1 MRYFPAFLDLHG
13 APALVVGGGEV
24 AARKLD
30 LLHQAGARI
39 TVVAPDVTARIS
51 ALVQEQELRWFPR
64 PFDSADV
71 EGMNIVIGAT
81 GDREVNAAVARAA
94 REAGIPVNVVDDAAL
109 SSFIVPAIVDR
120 SPLVV
125 AISSGGVAPMLATR
139 VRALI
144 ENLLDESWGRLALFA
159 ERWRARIRSGFGD
172 LSARRRF
179 YDWLLAG
186 PVAALLRAGRDGA
199 ADRLLAERLA
209 AGSSEPSGFVTL
221 VGAGPGDPELLTLR
235 ALNALQTAD
244 VILVDRLVSPQ
255 VLARARRDAEII
267 DVGKTQGGHGARQE
281 RINRRLVAEA
291 RRGRRVV
298 RLKGG
303 DPFVFGRGG
312 EELEY
317 LQRHGIAFEVV
328 PGITAALACAA
339 YAGIPLTHRDH
350 AQGLQFVTAHCRE
363 SLDGIDWA
371 GLARPGQTL
380 AFYMGVAELDAIR
393 DRLTAVGLSPAT
405 PVALVENGT
414 RERQRVVVTEL
425 TDLPAAAQRHSVGSP
440 SMLFVGDVAALA
452 TKLHWFGAAPIVEN
466 SRRVSAPAARAALR
480 RRRLAA
486 RQQEY
491 AADHE
496 QRARDAPAVHGTDRK
511 SQDAVVIDR

>member
-1 MRYFPAFLDLHG
+1 MRYFPAFLDLQT
-13 APALVVGGGEV
+13 APILIVGGGEI
-24 AARKLD
+24 AARRLE
-30 LLHQAGARI
+30 LLRQAGASV
-39 TVVAPDVTARIS
+39 TVVSPRAIAGIS
-51 ALVQEQELRWFPR
+51 GRAKEGGLRLLVRRFEP
-64 PFDSADV
+64 ADV
-71 EGMNIVIGAT
+71 AGMRIVIAAT
-81 GDREVNAAVARAA
+81 GDRDVNAAVARAA

-109 SSFIVPAIVDR
+109 STFIVPAIVDR

-159 ERWRARIRSGFGD
+159 ERWRARIRSGIAD
-172 LSARRRF
+172 LAARRRF
-179 YDWLLAG
+179 YDWLLDG
-186 PVAALLRAGRDGA
+186 AAASLVRAGREEE
-199 ADRLLAERLA
+199 ADRILGERLTA
-209 AGSSEPSGFVTL
+209 VSPPTGTVTL

-235 ALNALQTAD
+235 ALRALQAAD

-255 VLARARRDAEII
+255 VLARARLDAEIV
-267 DVGKTQGGHGARQE
+267 DVGKAPGGHGARQD
-281 RINRRLVAEA
+281 RINRMLVAEA

-317 LQRHGIAFEVV
+317 LERHGIAFDIV

-350 AQGLQFVTAHCRE
+350 AQGVQFVTAHCRE
-363 SLDGIDWA
+363 SINAIDWT

-380 AFYMGVAELDAIR
+380 AFYMGVAELVAIR
-393 DRLTAVGLSPAT
+393 DRLTAAGLSPAT
-405 PVALVENGT
+405 PAALVENGT
-414 RERQRVVVTEL
+414 RDNQRVIVTEL
-425 TDLPAAAQRHSVGSP
+425 SDLPGAAKRHSVGSP

-452 TKLHWFGAAPIVEN
+452 TKLHWFGAAPIVEI
-466 SRRVSAPAARAALR
+466 SPQISEPTSRAA
-480 RRRLAA
+480 
-486 RQQEY
+486 
-491 AADHE
+491 
-496 QRARDAPAVHGTDRK
+496 
-511 SQDAVVIDR
+511 

>member
-1 MRYFPAFLDLHG
+1 MRYFPAFLDLQSV
-13 APALVVGGGEV
+13 PTLIVGGGEI
-24 AARKLD
+24 AARKLV
-30 LLHQAGARI
+30 LLSQAGASV
-39 TVVAPDVTARIS
+39 TVVSPRVTADIS
-51 ALVQEQELRWFPR
+51 GRAKEGGLRLLARRFEP
-64 PFDSADV
+64 ADV
-71 EGMNIVIGAT
+71 AGMRIVIAAT
-81 GDREVNAAVARAA
+81 GDRDVNTAVARAA

-109 SSFIVPAIVDR
+109 STFIVPAIVDR

-159 ERWRARIRSGFGD
+159 ERWRVRIRAGIAD
-172 LSARRRF
+172 VAARRRF
-179 YDWLLAG
+179 YDWLLDG
-186 PVAALLRAGRDGA
+186 PAAALVRSGREEE
-199 ADRLLAERLA
+199 ADRILEERLTA
-209 AGSSEPSGFVTL
+209 VSPPAGSVTL

-235 ALNALQTAD
+235 ALRALQAAD

-255 VLARARRDAEII
+255 VLARARRDAEIV
-267 DVGKTQGGHGARQE
+267 DVGKTPGGHGARQD
-281 RINRRLVAEA
+281 RINRMLVAEA

-317 LQRHGIAFEVV
+317 LERHGIAFEIV

-350 AQGLQFVTAHCRE
+350 AQGVQFVTAHCRE
-363 SLDGIDWA
+363 SIDAIDWT
-371 GLARPGQTL
+371 GLARAGQTL
-380 AFYMGVAELDAIR
+380 AFYMGAAELDAIR
-393 DRLTAVGLSPAT
+393 DRLTAAGLSPAT

-414 RERQRVVVTEL
+414 RDNQRVIVTEL
-425 TDLPAAAQRHSVGSP
+425 SDLPGAAKRHSVGSP

-452 TKLHWFGAAPIVEN
+452 AKLHWYGAAPIVV
-466 SRRVSAPAARAALR
+466 SSPQISAPASRAA
-480 RRRLAA
+480 
-486 RQQEY
+486 
-491 AADHE
+491 
-496 QRARDAPAVHGTDRK
+496 
-511 SQDAVVIDR
+511 

>member
-13 APALVVGGGEV
+13 APVLIVGGGEI
-24 AARKLD
+24 AARKLA
-30 LLHQAGARI
+30 LLSQAGASV
-39 TVVAPDVTARIS
+39 TVVSPRATAGIS
-51 ALVQEQELRWFPR
+51 GRAKEGGLRLLARRFEP
-64 PFDSADV
+64 ADV
-71 EGMNIVIGAT
+71 AGMRIVIAAT
-81 GDREVNAAVARAA
+81 GDQDVNAAVARAA

-109 SSFIVPAIVDR
+109 STFIVPAIVDR

-159 ERWRARIRSGFGD
+159 ERWRARIRSGIAD
-172 LSARRRF
+172 LAARRRF
-179 YDWLLAG
+179 YDWLLDG
-186 PVAALLRAGRDGA
+186 PAATLVHAGRNSA
-199 ADRLLAERLA
+199 ADRLLEERLA
-209 AGSSEPSGFVTL
+209 ARHAKPTGSVTL

-235 ALNALQTAD
+235 ALRALQAAD

-255 VLARARRDAEII
+255 VLARARRDAEIV
-267 DVGKTQGGHGARQE
+267 DVGKTPGGHGARQE
-281 RINRRLVAEA
+281 RINRMLVAEA

-298 RLKGG
+298 RLKCG

-317 LQRHGIAFEVV
+317 LERHGIAFDIV

-350 AQGLQFVTAHCRE
+350 AQGLQFVTAHCRA
-363 SLDGIDWA
+363 SIDAIDWT

-380 AFYMGVAELDAIR
+380 AFYMGVAELVAIR
-393 DRLTAVGLSPAT
+393 DRLTAAGLSPAT
-405 PVALVENGT
+405 PAALVENGT
-414 RERQRVVVTEL
+414 RDNQRVVVTEL
-425 TDLPAAAQRHSVGSP
+425 ADLPGAAQRHSVGSP

-452 TKLHWFGAAPIVEN
+452 TKLHWFGAAPIVE
-466 SRRVSAPAARAALR
+466 SSPQGSAPASRAA
-480 RRRLAA
+480 
-486 RQQEY
+486 
-491 AADHE
+491 
-496 QRARDAPAVHGTDRK
+496 
-511 SQDAVVIDR
+511 